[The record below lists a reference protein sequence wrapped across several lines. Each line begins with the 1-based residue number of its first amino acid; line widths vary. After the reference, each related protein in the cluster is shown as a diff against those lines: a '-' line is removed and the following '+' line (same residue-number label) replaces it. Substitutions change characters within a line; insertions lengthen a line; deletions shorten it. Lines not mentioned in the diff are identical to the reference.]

1 MKQKTCRI
9 IINADD
15 FGQTESCTKAIYEA
29 FESGLITD
37 TTMVANGDA
46 MELAFALAS
55 QMQGIPSSLSLT
67 IRLLRQCNPS

>member
-1 MKQKTCRI
+1 MKQQTGAEMKQKTCRI

-37 TTMVANGDA
+37 TTM
-46 MELAFALAS
+46 ETRW
-55 QMQGIPSSLSLT
+55 SL
-67 IRLLRQCNPS
+67 LLHWLPKCKVGSGFI